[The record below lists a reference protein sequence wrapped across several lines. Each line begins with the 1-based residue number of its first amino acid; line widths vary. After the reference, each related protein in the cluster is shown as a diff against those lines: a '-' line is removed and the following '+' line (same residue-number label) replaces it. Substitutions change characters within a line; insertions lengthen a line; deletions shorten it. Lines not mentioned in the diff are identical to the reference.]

1 MLMGAFSRLLER
13 KPGHNRSI
21 TLKLQ
26 LLQVVETDLDAVKQ
40 RAGAGVLLDE
50 VVFDGALRRFGEDG
64 FEIDH
69 AAPDLGDAAIRSL
82 VHLFDMEQNEA
93 VFVLSE
99 VSYRVLAGL

>member
-1 MLMGAFSRLLER
+1 MLMGAFSRLFESQ
-13 KPGHNRSI
+13 PGHHRSI

-26 LLQVVETDLDAVKQ
+26 LLQVVETDLDAVER
-40 RAGAGVLLDE
+40 RAGACVLLDE
-50 VVFDGALRRFGEDG
+50 VMFDGALRRSGEDG

-82 VHLFDMEQNEA
+82 VHLFDVEQGEA